1 MLDTVHTW
9 AEEAAKAADSALWPL
24 PETELLDLLQATHRL
39 QQILTALQIRVVRE
53 AACRALPAKHGHRTT
68 ATWLRDQLRID
79 PQPARDLTEAATLLD
94 HRPEVE
100 RALISGSIDLRQA
113 TTIAAAV
120 NAVPI
125 ALADAAAAADADTD
139 ATTAAPSAVADAHAA
154 TAVPSALAATRAATI
169 ASRAEATLID
179 MAAQF
184 PAYQLRKLGDRIL
197 AHVAPELADLADE
210 AALRRA
216 EARAHPRRSFTLSL
230 PVDGMVRLSGA
241 LGVEDAAIVTAALQP
256 LCAPTPADDRSFP
269 QRRADALIDVCRL
282 ALRSGEL
289 PQDGGE
295 PPQLTLTIPYDP
307 LASRL
312 ATGVLPDGERVSAA
326 TARRLACDARLLPL
340 VLGGAS
346 QVLDAGRTRR
356 LAHGTLRRAL
366 TARDGGCAFPGCD
379 RPSRWCDAHHLR
391 AWSDGGPTDLDNL
404 VLLCRHHHRLLH
416 NPNGGWRAE
425 LCPDRLPTFVPPPW
439 IDPEQRPR
447 RNLFH
452 PRT

>member
-24 PETELLDLLQATHRL
+24 SEAELLDLLHATHRL
-39 QQILTALQIRVVRE
+39 QQTLAALQIRVVRE

-179 MAAQF
+179 MA
-184 PAYQLRKLGDRIL
+184 
-197 AHVAPELADLADE
+197 
-210 AALRRA
+210 
-216 EARAHPRRSFTLSL
+216 
-230 PVDGMVRLSGA
+230 
-241 LGVEDAAIVTAALQP
+241 
-256 LCAPTPADDRSFP
+256 
-269 QRRADALIDVCRL
+269 
-282 ALRSGEL
+282 
-289 PQDGGE
+289 
-295 PPQLTLTIPYDP
+295 
-307 LASRL
+307 
-312 ATGVLPDGERVSAA
+312 
-326 TARRLACDARLLPL
+326 
-340 VLGGAS
+340 
-346 QVLDAGRTRR
+346 
-356 LAHGTLRRAL
+356 
-366 TARDGGCAFPGCD
+366 
-379 RPSRWCDAHHLR
+379 
-391 AWSDGGPTDLDNL
+391 
-404 VLLCRHHHRLLH
+404 
-416 NPNGGWRAE
+416 
-425 LCPDRLPTFVPPPW
+425 
-439 IDPEQRPR
+439 
-447 RNLFH
+447 
-452 PRT
+452 